1 LRSLFLDTGFLIALE
16 AADDSQH
23 QIAVSH
29 WREITESKPL
39 PQLITTSF
47 ILSEVATFF
56 NSRKRHAKA
65 VEIGER
71 LLNSSSVRFLF
82 IEEETIHKAWRY
94 FVQHEDKTYSLADC
108 VSFVLMEDLG
118 LREALAF
125 DRHFAQAGF
134 ARTPLGEKA

>member
-1 LRSLFLDTGFLIALE
+1 MKSIFLDTGFLIALE

-29 WREITESKPL
+29 WREITRLNPL
-39 PQLITTSF
+39 PRLITTSF

-56 NSRKRHAKA
+56 NSRGRHAKA

-71 LLNSSSVRFLF
+71 LMNSRSVRFLF
-82 IEEETIHKAWRY
+82 IEEEVIHKAWRY
-94 FVQHEDKTYSLADC
+94 FVRHEDKSYSLVDC
-108 VSFVLMEDLG
+108 TSFVVMEDLG

-125 DRHFAQAGF
+125 DKHFAQAGF
-134 ARTPLGEKA
+134 ARTPLGDKA